1 MNTTK
6 IITSEYVSYG
16 HPDKVADQIS
26 DALLDLYLSKD
37 ANTRAGIETMV
48 KDNIVILG
56 GEVKT
61 NAIVDVEGD
70 VRRVM
75 DNVKYPDNHHLH
87 GDDIKIINLIG
98 KQSSE
103 ISNGVDKCGT
113 DVIGAGDQ
121 GFVVGFA
128 SNETKE
134 YLPLGTYIA
143 RQICNGV
150 TMIDGLGPDVKTQVC
165 IEYGGRKP
173 KVKSIIVSTLH
184 SEDITVEAV
193 RDMVKNAIITN
204 RVDLTDVMDNEIHF
218 EFIKDK
224 DIEYYI
230 NVNGSWNIGGP
241 ISDCG
246 LTGRKIVVDQYGG
259 YCNVGGGSFCV
270 DGETE
275 YIGEDLKWHKIKDYV
290 GGKVG
295 QWNNGILEFVMPS
308 KYHVSDSEKM
318 YHFHSQTSIDMVLSE
333 NHSMVAKT
341 SKGNIYKVKVKD
353 VINKINHNVSGF
365 KDNIPCT
372 FEYYPDSDGIN
383 LTDDQIRLQVAF
395 CVEGTYSS
403 ISEDKGRINIK
414 KKKKIERLEWLLK
427 KTNTDYRLV
436 DKGEYQNHYYYFI
449 PPVPNNKSLYSI
461 FKNASYKQL
470 AIVAKEILK
479 WDGDETNGIFRT
491 TIKEDADFAQFVFC
505 LIYGK
510 RSHINKD
517 ERIWRKKELNG
528 KEYTTKSICY
538 SVTIGKTSEISFG
551 GIKSKIEIDNFK
563 CEKMYCFTVPSGMLL
578 LRRSDKIFVT
588 GNCGKDMSK
597 VDRSAAYMARY
608 IAKNIVDAE
617 LADSAKV
624 EISYI
629 ISNPNPCAIKVELKN
644 PVETTLNDLSTQ
656 IEKYVKERIDLTPN
670 GIIKRFFPCG
680 IKPIF
685 YNVARNGHFGFNNID
700 EWYPWEKTDF
710 SNDLREYIEE
720 SEINLM

>member
-37 ANTRAGIETMV
+37 ANTRADIETMI
-48 KDNIVILG
+48 KDNIVVIG

-61 NAIVDVEGD
+61 NAIVDIEGD
-70 VRRVM
+70 VRLVM
-75 DNVKYPDNHHLH
+75 DNVKYPDNHHLR

-173 KVKSIIVSTLH
+173 KVKSIIVSTMH
-184 SEDITVEAV
+184 NEDITVETV
-193 RDMVKNAIITN
+193 RDMVKNVIITN
-204 RVDLTDVMDNEIHF
+204 RVDLTDVMDNEIHL
-218 EFIKDK
+218 EFIKNK

-230 NVNGSWNIGGP
+230 NVNGSWNIGGS

-259 YCNVGGGSFCV
+259 YCNVGGG
-270 DGETE
+270 
-275 YIGEDLKWHKIKDYV
+275 
-290 GGKVG
+290 
-295 QWNNGILEFVMPS
+295 
-308 KYHVSDSEKM
+308 
-318 YHFHSQTSIDMVLSE
+318 
-333 NHSMVAKT
+333 
-341 SKGNIYKVKVKD
+341 
-353 VINKINHNVSGF
+353 
-365 KDNIPCT
+365 
-372 FEYYPDSDGIN
+372 
-383 LTDDQIRLQVAF
+383 AF
-395 CVEGTYSS
+395 S
-403 ISEDKGRINIK
+403 
-414 KKKKIERLEWLLK
+414 
-427 KTNTDYRLV
+427 
-436 DKGEYQNHYYYFI
+436 
-449 PPVPNNKSLYSI
+449 
-461 FKNASYKQL
+461 
-470 AIVAKEILK
+470 
-479 WDGDETNGIFRT
+479 
-491 TIKEDADFAQFVFC
+491 
-505 LIYGK
+505 
-510 RSHINKD
+510 
-517 ERIWRKKELNG
+517 
-528 KEYTTKSICY
+528 
-538 SVTIGKTSEISFG
+538 
-551 GIKSKIEIDNFK
+551 
-563 CEKMYCFTVPSGMLL
+563 
-578 LRRSDKIFVT
+578 
-588 GNCGKDMSK
+588 GKDMTK
-597 VDRSAAYMARY
+597 VDRSGAYMARY

-629 ISNPNPCAIKVELKN
+629 ISDPNPCAIKVELRN
-644 PVETTLNDLSTQ
+644 SAETTLNDLSTQ
-656 IEKYVKERIDLTPN
+656 IEKYIKEKIDLSPS

-710 SNDLREYIEE
+710 SDELREYIEE